1 MTALINTFQPST
13 AALRIRHLARL
24 ALWTGA
30 AWMVTS
36 ASAMSIREL
45 RALEQS
51 DKTQGAVYAQYY
63 LVGAMESVLE
73 VNAHAVR
80 GGAKPVICTNGRRLQ
95 PPAAKPL
102 FEAELKRNRDLYEV
116 DMPAQLVLLN
126 ALIKDYP
133 CP

>member
-1 MTALINTFQPST
+1 MTDLINTFQPPT
-13 AALRIRHLARL
+13 AALHARHLARL

-30 AWMVTS
+30 ALMVAS

-51 DKTQGAVYAQYY
+51 DKTQGEVYAQYY
-63 LVGAMESVLE
+63 LVGAMEGVLE

-80 GGAKPVICTNGRRLQ
+80 GGAKPLFCTRGKRL
-95 PPAAKPL
+95 PPPLAKPM

-116 DMPAQLVLLN
+116 DMPAQLVMLN
-126 ALIKDYP
+126 ALVKDYP